1 MAVGK
6 NKRLS
11 KGKKGTKKKI
21 VDPFSKKDWYDIK
34 APSNFNVRTIGK
46 TVVTR
51 TIGTKIASDGLKG
64 RVFEMA
70 QADLNND
77 DVSFRKFKLI
87 CEDVQGKN
95 VITNFHGMS
104 MTTDKLR
111 SLVKKWQ
118 TCIEAFCDVKTT
130 DGYLIRVFA
139 IGFTRR
145 RPNMTKK
152 CAYAKSTQIRAIR
165 KKMIEIIT
173 REVTT
178 KDLKD
183 VVNKLLPDSMG
194 SDIEKSC
201 QGIYPLHDC
210 YIRKVKC
217 LKKPKF
223 DVHKLMEM
231 HESSGSAPAP
241 SFDASD
247 VAGVPVD
254 RPDNYEPPLQESV

>member
-1 MAVGK
+1 
-6 NKRLS
+6 
-11 KGKKGTKKKI
+11 
-21 VDPFSKKDWYDIK
+21 
-34 APSNFNVRTIGK
+34 
-46 TVVTR
+46 
-51 TIGTKIASDGLKG
+51 
-64 RVFEMA
+64 
-70 QADLNND
+70 
-77 DVSFRKFKLI
+77 
-87 CEDVQGKN
+87 
-95 VITNFHGMS
+95 
-104 MTTDKLR
+104 
-111 SLVKKWQ
+111 
-118 TCIEAFCDVKTT
+118 
-130 DGYLIRVFA
+130 
-139 IGFTRR
+139 
-145 RPNMTKK
+145 MTKK

-201 QGIYPLHDC
+201 QSIYPLHDC